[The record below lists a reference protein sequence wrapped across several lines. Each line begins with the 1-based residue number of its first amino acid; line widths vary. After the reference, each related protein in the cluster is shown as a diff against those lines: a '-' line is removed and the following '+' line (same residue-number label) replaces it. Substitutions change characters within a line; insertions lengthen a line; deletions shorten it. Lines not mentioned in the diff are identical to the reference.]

1 MARKFKKKTLQ
12 IFKTTIC
19 RNFRNYR
26 FKNRITT
33 NAKYQEQGNT
43 ITMMS
48 INRKKQEAKR
58 RALVKTD
65 FKG

>member
-19 RNFRNYR
+19 RNFRNHR
-26 FKNRITT
+26 LKNRITT
-33 NAKYQEQGNT
+33 NEKYQEQGNT
-43 ITMMS
+43 ITMS
-48 INRKKQEAKR
+48 IKRKKQEAKR
-58 RALVKTD
+58 KALVKTD